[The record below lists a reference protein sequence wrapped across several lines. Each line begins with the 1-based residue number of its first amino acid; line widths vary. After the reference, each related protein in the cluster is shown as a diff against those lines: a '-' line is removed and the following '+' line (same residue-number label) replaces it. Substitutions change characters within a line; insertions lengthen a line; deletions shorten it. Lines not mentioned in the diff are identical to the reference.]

1 MTKQEFIE
9 GKTFGFPRIFGKY
22 AYRGE
27 ESGELGL
34 GIMVNVGINLYEAN
48 VEKIG
53 SKTFTAFT
61 FVLNKK
67 VTIKA
72 RYEDLTLYVPKDK

>member
-9 GKTFGFPRIFGKY
+9 GKTFCFPRFSGRF
-22 AYRGE
+22 AYQAFIQGE
-27 ESGELGL
+27 G
-34 GIMVNVGINLYEAN
+34 GIMVNAGMNLYEAN